1 MRGRVVE
8 GDAYDC
14 ISRGLED
21 GGREHKEKNMHA
33 VMLAGVL
40 RMRNK
45 SGFWITLRGGFA
57 AAHHPSPLLDGRYHA
72 HQ

>member
-1 MRGRVVE
+1 
-8 GDAYDC
+8 
-14 ISRGLED
+14 
-21 GGREHKEKNMHA
+21 MHT
-33 VMLAGVL
+33 VMLAGVQSK
-40 RMRNK
+40 RNK